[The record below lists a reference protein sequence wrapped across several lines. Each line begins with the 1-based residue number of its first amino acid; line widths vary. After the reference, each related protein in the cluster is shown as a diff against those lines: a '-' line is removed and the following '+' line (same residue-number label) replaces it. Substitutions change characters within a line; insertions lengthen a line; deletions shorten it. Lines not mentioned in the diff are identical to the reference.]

1 MRSSAPPPRP
11 RPPPRHHVTPFQ
23 SRGPVTE
30 QRAPSSEQRTDAA
43 PRGNGAQPAPLLGE
57 YIAPVLIIRRRLL
70 VAAVLGVVAGIL
82 VPLGSAVNLLTHA
95 LLGFVVGGLA
105 FAVPL
110 LVHVLKHDAS
120 DTRSRVAGRD
130 GDAKWY
136 DVVVIVVGLAS
147 LAGVGVLL
155 VGGHANGPA
164 QVVDSLVGIGAVA
177 VGWLCVHTVY
187 LLRYARLYYAS
198 PTPPIDFNQD
208 EDPAFSDFA
217 YFSFNMGMAYQVSDT
232 SLRSTAV
239 RRVVLG
245 HALLAYLYGTVVIA
259 ATINLVAGLGG
270 GGGGG

>member
-1 MRSSAPPPRP
+1 
-11 RPPPRHHVTPFQ
+11 
-23 SRGPVTE
+23 
-30 QRAPSSEQRTDAA
+30 
-43 PRGNGAQPAPLLGE
+43 
-57 YIAPVLIIRRRLL
+57 VLTIRRRLL
-70 VAAVLGVVAGIL
+70 VGAVVGVVAGIL
-82 VPLGSAVNLLTHA
+82 VPLAAAADRLTHA
-95 LLGFVVGGLA
+95 LLGFVVGGLT
-105 FAVPL
+105 FVVPL
-110 LVHVLKHDAS
+110 LVHLLQHDAS

-155 VGGHANGPA
+155 VGGDGGPA
-164 QVVDSLVGIGAVA
+164 QVLESLVGIGAVA

-187 LLRYARLYYAS
+187 ALRYARLYYAS

-270 GGGGG
+270 GGG